1 MLIFRFH
8 EILERLAGEQVRV
21 LEGRLG
27 EEVRRIEDRLTQRT
41 SRLEQL
47 ANQTKADLQLQVNKV
62 GELDKKIVSREI
74 WQTTKQTPNLI
85 FSM

>member
-1 MLIFRFH
+1 M
-8 EILERLAGEQVRV
+8 RV

-62 GELDKKIVSREI
+62 GELDKKMVSWEI